1 MPISK
6 MLKVQIIAHGD
17 RKGELIDTLHEL
29 GLVQIEDLTERLET
43 PGWAE
48 VLREEEAAVTSELDQ
63 QIAGIRY
70 AIDFV
75 LRFET
80 TTQNLIESFFSPK
93 YLVDEQEYES
103 TVKNFDFKFIDR
115 CRELDAE
122 LTRLKTEETRLY
134 TLYEEMFPWEQLDM
148 SLEELE
154 TPHTITRLGRIPLEN
169 DELLQHIARDHPC
182 TYVTTVNTTEKE
194 KFVAVLHLKSESEE
208 LLKKLR
214 TCEFSSVSF
223 EGLTGRVPD
232 QMEYLMNSLEET
244 RKKRE
249 QVEETCTELLKEQ
262 LSLMIMHDHL
272 TNMKAKK
279 EVKENFVRTDKVF
292 VVEGWVSRRQVDA
305 LRDGLSSIREV
316 EIYTEEPAEDEEVP
330 VELRNPGRLIRPF
343 ELVTRIYGLPHYR
356 EVDPTLSLAPFF
368 IVFFGLCLSDVFYG
382 VLLMVLSLFALKKI
396 KMGPDGDLLFK
407 LLIIAGGVTV
417 VCGFLLGGWFGNLTE
432 YMPGQ
437 LAVLE
442 TVRQK
447 LTVLNPIENP
457 LGMLA
462 IVLLMGIVHV
472 WFGILIKMYMSIRDQ
487 DYSGAVFD
495 QGLWLVLIPFGT
507 LMVLK
512 SMFEVDIP
520 ADTAVQ
526 YVVIGCL
533 VGLVLT
539 QGRYQKGGNIVTSA
553 FKKLFVGLISIYNI
567 FGYLGDVLSYSRV
580 LALGLATGAIAIVF
594 NNILSMIAESLPYI
608 GLIVAIIL
616 FPILHLFNLIINA
629 LGAFIHPGRLQYVE
643 FFTKFLEGGGEDFR
657 PFQFDSKYIKVR
669 EYKGKGG

>member
-1 MPISK
+1 
-6 MLKVQIIAHGD
+6 MLKVHIIAHGD
-17 RKGELIDTLHEL
+17 RKDEIISRLHEL
-29 GLVQIEDLTERLET
+29 GLMQIKDLKEKLET
-43 PGWAE
+43 PSWAKI
-48 VLREEEAAVTSELDQ
+48 LREEEVPGTSELDH
-63 QIAGIRY
+63 QIAGVRY

-75 LRFET
+75 SRFET

-93 YLVDEQEYES
+93 FLVNEQEYEDAI
-103 TVKNFDFKFIDR
+103 KNFDFNLIDK

-122 LTRLKTEETRLY
+122 LTHLKNEEAHLY
-134 TLYEEMFPWEQLDM
+134 TLYEELLPWESLEIP
-148 SLEELE
+148 LEELE
-154 TPHTITRLGRIPLEN
+154 TPHTVTTLGIIPVEN
-169 DELLQHIARDHPC
+169 GGLLHTIADDFPC
-182 TYVTTVNTTEKE
+182 THFITVTETDKE
-194 KFVAVLHLKSESEE
+194 KFVAALHLKSESEE
-208 LLKKLR
+208 ISKRLR
-214 TCEFSSVSF
+214 AVEFSPVSF
-223 EGLTGRVPD
+223 DGLTGYVVN
-232 QMEYLMNSLEET
+232 QLEHLLKSIEET

-249 QVEETCTELLKEQ
+249 KVEEKCTELLKE
-262 LSLMIMHDHL
+262 LLPLMIMHDHL

-279 EVKENFVRTDKVF
+279 EVKENFVRTDRAF
-292 VVEGWVSRRQVDA
+292 VVEGWVPRKDESA
-305 LRDGLSSIREV
+305 LRDGLSHIREV
-316 EIYTEEPAEDEEVP
+316 EILIEEPAEDEDVP
-330 VELRNPGRLIRPF
+330 VELRNTGRVIRPF

-356 EVDPTLSLAPFF
+356 EIDPTLSLAPFF

-382 VLLMVLSLFALKKI
+382 ILLIVLSFFALKKV

-417 VCGFLLGGWFGNLTE
+417 VCGFFLGGWFGNLTE
-432 YMPGQ
+432 YAPGQ

-447 LTVLNPIENP
+447 LTLINPIENP

-472 WFGILIKMYMSIRDQ
+472 WFGILIKMYMTIRDGYYL
-487 DYSGAVFD
+487 DAVFD
-495 QGLWLVLIPFGT
+495 QGFWLLLIPFGT

-512 SMFEVDIP
+512 TMFEVDIP
-520 ADTAVQ
+520 AYTAIQ
-526 YVVIGCL
+526 YVVIACL

-539 QGRYQKGGNIVTSA
+539 QGRHQKAGNIIVSL
-553 FKKLFVGLISIYNI
+553 FMKLFVGLLSIYSI

-594 NNILSMIAESLPYI
+594 NNILSMIAGLPYI
-608 GLIVAIIL
+608 GLIIAIIL
-616 FPILHLFNLIINA
+616 FPVLHLFNLIINA

>member
-1 MPISK
+1 

-17 RKGELIDTLHEL
+17 RKGVLIDTLHEL
-29 GLVQIEDLTERLET
+29 GLVQVEDLKERLEI
-43 PGWAE
+43 PSWAE
-48 VLREEEAAVTSELDQ
+48 ILREEDAAVTSELDQ

-75 LRFET
+75 SKFET
-80 TTQNLIESFFSPK
+80 TTQNLIESFFSSK
-93 YLVDEQEYES
+93 FLVYEDEYHETLE
-103 TVKNFDFKFIDR
+103 NFDFKIIDR

-122 LTRLKTEETRLY
+122 LTRLRTEETRLY
-134 TLYEEMFPWEQLDM
+134 TLYEELLPWDKLDI
-148 SLEELE
+148 SFEDLE
-154 TPHTITRLGRIPLEN
+154 TPHTMTRLGIIPVEN
-169 DELLQHIARDHPC
+169 GELLQEITRDYPC
-182 TYVTTVNTTEKE
+182 TYITTANTTEKVSY
-194 KFVAVLHLKSESEE
+194 VAVFHLKSESEE
-208 LLKKLR
+208 IFRKLR
-214 TCEFSSVSF
+214 ACEFSPVSF
-223 EGLTGRVPD
+223 EGLTGHIKD
-232 QMEYLMNSLEET
+232 QLEHLVNSLEET

-249 QVEETCTELLKEQ
+249 GVEEKCTELLKEL

-272 TNMKAKK
+272 TNIKAKK
-279 EVKENFVRTDKVF
+279 EVKENFVCTDKVF
-292 VVEGWVSRRQVDA
+292 IVEGWIPRRKVDN
-305 LRDGLSSIREV
+305 LRDGLSGIKEV
-316 EIYTEEPAEDEEVP
+316 EIFTEEPQEDEEVP

-356 EVDPTLSLAPFF
+356 EIDPTLSLAPFF

-382 VLLMVLSLFALKKI
+382 ILLIVLSFFALKKI

-417 VCGFLLGGWFGNLTE
+417 ICGFLLGGWFGNITE

-457 LGMLA
+457 LGMLG

-472 WFGILIKMYMSIRDQ
+472 WFGIFIKMYMSIRDK

-507 LMVLK
+507 LMVLE
-512 SMFEVDIP
+512 SMFEVNIP
-520 ADTAVQ
+520 ASTAVQ

-594 NNILSMIAESLPYI
+594 NNILSMIAGFPYI
-608 GLIVAIIL
+608 GIILAIIL
-616 FPILHLFNLIINA
+616 FPVLHMFNLIINA

-669 EYKGKGG
+669 EKGKGG

>member
-6 MLKVQIIAHGD
+6 MLKVHIIAHGD
-17 RKGELIDTLHEL
+17 RKSELIETLHNL
-29 GLVQIEDLTERLET
+29 GLVQVIDMKERLET
-43 PGWAE
+43 PSWAE
-48 VLREEEAAVTSELDQ
+48 ILREEDAVVTSELDQ

-75 LRFET
+75 SKFQT

-93 YLVDEQEYES
+93 FLVTEQEYEN
-103 TVKNFDFKFIDR
+103 TIKNFDFSLIDT

-122 LTRLKTEETRLY
+122 LNRLKTEETRLHA
-134 TLYEEMFPWEQLDM
+134 LH
-148 SLEELE
+148 EELLPWIELDISFEDLE
-154 TPHTITRLGRIPLEN
+154 TEHTMTLLGIIPLEN
-169 DELLQHIARDHPC
+169 DELLQNVIRDHPRSYC
-182 TYVTTVNTTEKE
+182 VTGRVTEKE
-194 KFVAVLHLKSESEE
+194 KYVAVLHLKLESEE
-208 LLKKLR
+208 LLRELR
-214 TCEFSSVSF
+214 ACEFSPVSF
-223 EGLTGRVPD
+223 EGLTGSIQD
-232 QMEYLMNSLEET
+232 QLKHLETSIEET

-249 QVEETCTELLKEQ
+249 KVEERCTELLKEL
-262 LSLMIMHDHL
+262 LSLMAMHDHL
-272 TNMKAKK
+272 TNSKGKK
-279 EVKENFVRTDKVF
+279 EVRENFIRTDTVF
-292 VVEGWVSRRQVDA
+292 VVEGWIPRRNVDV
-305 LRDGLSSIREV
+305 LRQGLSSIKEV
-316 EIYTEEPAEDEEVP
+316 EISTEEPADDEEVP
-330 VELRNPGRLIRPF
+330 VELRNPGRLMRPF

-356 EVDPTLSLAPFF
+356 EIDPTLALAPFF

-382 VLLMVLSLFALKKI
+382 VLLIVLSVFALKKI

-407 LLIIAGGVTV
+407 LLIIAGSVTV

-432 YMPGQ
+432 YMPGK

-472 WFGILIKMYMSIRDQ
+472 WFGILLKMYMSIRDKHYL
-487 DYSGAVFD
+487 DAVFD
-495 QGLWLVLIPFGT
+495 QGFWLILIPFGT

-512 SMFEVDIP
+512 SMFYVNVP
-520 ADTAVQ
+520 AYTAIQ

-539 QGRYQKGGNIVTSA
+539 QGRYQKSGNIVLSA
-553 FKKLFVGLISIYNI
+553 FKKLFVGLLSIYNI

-594 NNILSMIAESLPYI
+594 NTILSMVASLPYI
-608 GLIVAIIL
+608 GLILAIIL
-616 FPILHLFNLIINA
+616 FPVLHMFNLIINS

-643 FFTKFLEGGGEDFR
+643 FFTKFLQGGGEDFR